1 MGLQSLSGVSGRATC
16 SERAMSRHN
25 LFDVLD
31 EELGKEA
38 LAAAIPV
45 RFEPGD
51 VVFRA
56 GDRCPG
62 LPLVL
67 SGSVRVQMLGASGH
81 GIVLY
86 RIEAGD
92 ICTLSIGCLMAGR
105 SYRAEAHVEEPTE
118 ALLLPGPV
126 FDRLMAAS
134 SRFRQAVMASYG
146 RRLDDLMLLVEEV
159 AFGRLDQRLSDWLER
174 YEPATVIPITHQELA
189 VELGT
194 AREVISRLLKEF
206 ERQGRVRLA
215 RGRIE
220 RLA

>member
-1 MGLQSLSGVSGRATC
+1 MSHHALLDTLSPDLRA
-16 SERAMSRHN
+16 
-25 LFDVLD
+25 
-31 EELGKEA
+31 KA
-38 LAAAIPV
+38 LAVAMPV
-45 RFEPGD
+45 AFAPGD

-56 GDRCPG
+56 GDGCQG
-62 LPLVL
+62 LPMVI

-86 RIEAGD
+86 RICADD

-105 SYRAEAHVEEPTE
+105 GYRAEAHVEEPTR
-118 ALLLPGPV
+118 ALLMPKPE
-126 FDRLMAAS
+126 FDQLMAAS
-134 SRFRQAVMASYG
+134 AEFRREVMASYG

-159 AFGRLDQRLSDWLER
+159 AFGRLDQRLADWLGRHELKS
-174 YEPATVIPITHQELA
+174 PIAVTHQEIA

-194 AREVISRLLKEF
+194 AREVVSRLLKDF
-206 ERQGRVRLA
+206 ERQGLVRLA